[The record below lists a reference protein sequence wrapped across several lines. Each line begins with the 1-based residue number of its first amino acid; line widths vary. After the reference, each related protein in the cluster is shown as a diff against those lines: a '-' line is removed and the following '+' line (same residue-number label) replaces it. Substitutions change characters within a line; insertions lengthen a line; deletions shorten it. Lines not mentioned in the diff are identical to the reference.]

1 VDKWRQSVVS
11 VLLLRLWQNDQRLV
25 VRQSFS
31 CELFIRLPCEVHG
44 NMIDPITAVGL
55 ATSAYNAIKQ
65 GVAVGRELQDITGQL
80 GKWGKAYSDFSFAEE
95 QVKNPPWYSF
105 KGSDTHSAIEIF
117 AQKKK
122 MSEMRKEIK
131 NFISFQYGPSAWEEV
146 LHIEAQMRKQRKE
159 EVYRKAELKRALV
172 EWTVGILV
180 GLAGIA
186 GLAIVGY
193 FLGKQQGKW

>member
-1 VDKWRQSVVS
+1 
-11 VLLLRLWQNDQRLV
+11 
-25 VRQSFS
+25 
-31 CELFIRLPCEVHG
+31 
-44 NMIDPITAVGL
+44 MIDPITAVGL
-55 ATSAYNAIKQ
+55 ATSAYNAIKH
-65 GVAVGRELQDITGQL
+65 GVSVGRELQDITGQL

-159 EVYRKAELKRALV
+159 EIYRKEEFKRALI
-172 EWTVGILV
+172 EWTLGTLIVLS
-180 GLAGIA
+180 GIA
-186 GLAIVGY
+186 GLAIVLY
-193 FLGKQQGKW
+193 FMGRNQGKW